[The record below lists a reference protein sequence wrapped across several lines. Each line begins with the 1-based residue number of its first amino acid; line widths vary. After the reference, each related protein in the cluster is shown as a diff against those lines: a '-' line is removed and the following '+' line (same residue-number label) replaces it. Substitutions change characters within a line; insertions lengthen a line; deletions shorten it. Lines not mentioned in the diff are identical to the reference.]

1 MQNRITIIGLVLVAA
16 ASGVALG
23 DVRAFHGSPD
33 APPVDVLV
41 NNSIRAF
48 ENLAFESA
56 TSYAFLPSDTYNF
69 KVVPAGG
76 GSGDAVID
84 ADLPI
89 DENQDYTIVATDLLA
104 NITPIVLLDDN
115 TLDPNNARI
124 RFFHGSPDAP
134 AVDIRLANG
143 GGTLF
148 SSVPFQGFGDYIS
161 VPGGS
166 YDLEVVVSGTDDV
179 ALFIPGLSVD
189 NNSVY
194 TVFATGLV
202 GDGSLNAVPV
212 LDAVPAPGA
221 LALLGLSGLA
231 AARRRR

>member
-1 MQNRITIIGLVLVAA
+1 MQIRRTIVALVLVGG
-16 ASGVALG
+16 ASGVALA

-41 NNSIRAF
+41 NDTIRAF
-48 ENLAFESA
+48 ENLAFEQA
-56 TSYAFLPSDTYNF
+56 TPYAFLMTDTYNF

-76 GSGDAVID
+76 GPGDAVIN

-89 DENQDYTIVATDLLA
+89 DENQDYTIVATDFLS

-134 AVDIRLANG
+134 AVDIRVAG
-143 GGTLF
+143 GGPTLF
-148 SSVPFQGFGDYIS
+148 SGVSFQGFGDYVS

-179 ALFIPGLSVD
+179 ALFVPGLSVS
-189 NNSVY
+189 NNTVY

-212 LDAVPAPGA
+212 VDAIPAPGS
-221 LALLGLSGLA
+221 LALLGLAGA
-231 AARRRR
+231 GVMRRRR